1 VSFKRD
7 SLAVLLDRTY
17 ANYTGLFRPLD
28 KTPRQNLLK
37 VFASVDAGIYHQ
49 LLGDLDFLAKQIFPD
64 TAEGE
69 YLREHW
75 SGKVTPLHAITAAGE
90 VTMTGI
96 ANKPIPAGVVFE
108 SAAAGERYYLNNAYR
123 LDGGGQAIVTVK
135 AENPG
140 QQGNL
145 AAGEKLFIISALPAG
160 IDSHA
165 VASGAGIIGGCDAE
179 TDEEYLARVLAALRN
194 PSRYGKIGDFALWA
208 RDASAEVSAAWE
220 FRNFGVFGVLLIQVI
235 KGNQIDGVHQVDNL
249 EEVRNYIKQAAPPV
263 LFEVRTPN
271 IILVNPSVSLPSQE
285 DSQANRELA
294 ENRMKSWMQLAAKPG
309 AQITAGALCLA
320 IIDGVTITDAAVKI
334 DGSAVGITATT
345 ILEYPYIGEIIWE

>member
-7 SLAVLLDRTY
+7 SLAALLDRSY

-37 VFASVDAGIYHQ
+37 VFSSVDAGIYHQ

-75 SGKVTPLHAITAAGE
+75 SSKVPPLYAVTASGEAI
-90 VTMTGI
+90 MTGI
-96 ANKPIPAGVVFE
+96 PNKTIPAGIVFE
-108 SAAAGERYYLNNAYR
+108 AASGERYYLNSAYR
-123 LDGGGQAIVTVK
+123 LDGSGKAVVAVK

-145 AAGEKLFIISALPAG
+145 AAGEKLSIISAIPPG
-160 IDSHA
+160 IDSIA
-165 VASGAGIIGGCDAE
+165 VVSGSGIIGGADAE
-179 TDEEYLARVLAALRN
+179 SDEEYLARVLAFLRN
-194 PSRYGKIGDFALWA
+194 PSRYGKTGDWALWA

-220 FRNFGVFGVLLIQVI
+220 FKNFGFFGAVLVLVI
-235 KGNQIDGVHQVDNL
+235 KGNQINGVHPVDNL
-249 EEVRNYIKQAAPPV
+249 AEVRNYINNVAPPV
-263 LFEVRTPN
+263 LFEVRNPQ
-271 IILVNPSVSLPSQE
+271 IIPVNPTASLPLKE

-294 ENRMKSWMQLAAKPG
+294 ENRIKAWMQAAARPG
-309 AQITAGALCLA
+309 VQITAGALRLA
-320 IIDGVTITDAAVKI
+320 VIDGVAITDAAVKLRG
-334 DGSAVGITATT
+334 DVTGIVTTT
-345 ILEYPYIGEIIWE
+345 ILEYPYIGEITWE